1 MHSCTD
7 SLRRLFCVYVLL
19 QVMYRKIL
27 ESDLAPP
34 AFMPADAVDI
44 CAKLLKRDPK
54 QRLGF
59 NGGDEI
65 KKHPFFKGLDFDQL
79 ERKEISAP
87 WHPGVASETDTK
99 HIASEFTNE
108 PAAVRCRLP
117 LPLSNQHN
125 APHSSCLSF
134 PPRFAT
140 QVSPSPAG
148 SQVLRDA
155 VGGTPPSFGGF
166 TYDDRRAAAIMHN
179 SHKCRAN
186 IARVWLWLR
195 YTHASVLDGDVYRV
209 SFSEDEM
216 STEDSDKPLVS
227 GTPSSS
233 ADASATATR
242 AATTTPTAG
251 ATSGAGG
258 GAGASTTTAATAT
271 TAATTP
277 A

>member
-1 MHSCTD
+1 MCVYTMHSCTD

-117 LPLSNQHN
+117 LPFVQSTQCPALILFVVSPPLCH
-125 APHSSCLSF
+125 PGFTITSWLPG
-134 PPRFAT
+134 PPRCCWWH
-140 QVSPSPAG
+140 S
-148 SQVLRDA
+148 
-155 VGGTPPSFGGF
+155 
-166 TYDDRRAAAIMHN
+166 AI
-179 SHKCRAN
+179 
-186 IARVWLWLR
+186 LWWI
-195 YTHASVLDGDVYRV
+195 HV
-209 SFSEDEM
+209 
-216 STEDSDKPLVS
+216 
-227 GTPSSS
+227 
-233 ADASATATR
+233 
-242 AATTTPTAG
+242 
-251 ATSGAGG
+251 
-258 GAGASTTTAATAT
+258 
-271 TAATTP
+271 
-277 A
+277 